1 LHVTIWAAVF
11 YAFVI
16 THVVRLKGPKHD
28 RSTLAECD
36 SCIKHGFKMRF
47 FLTVLNPLPG
57 RSLRRSLVQPIHLS
71 YMLLALITVGCN
83 VAGEYNMTNA
93 AIQEITYHFKDA
105 SVPPEYH
112 RSYTI
117 SVTTDKVGIV
127 VDSYGKLLADKRYEI
142 TNKQF
147 DGIRNSLERNKI
159 RNCTLA
165 DDKGCTGGTIER
177 ISFSDKK
184 NEIFSGSVYHCG
196 GKDTGNL
203 CGDITSFADA
213 VKNLVPNLD
222 KLLL

>member
-1 LHVTIWAAVF
+1 MFPICTLPLGLPLFIFLIVIAV
-11 YAFVI
+11 
-16 THVVRLKGPKHD
+16 
-28 RSTLAECD
+28 S
-36 SCIKHGFKMRF
+36 
-47 FLTVLNPLPG
+47 
-57 RSLRRSLVQPIHLS
+57 
-71 YMLLALITVGCN
+71 CN
-83 VAGEYNMTNA
+83 VAGRYNMTNA

-117 SVTTDKVGIV
+117 TVTTDKVRIV
-127 VDSYGKLLADKRYEI
+127 VDSYGEILADKRYEI
-142 TNKQF
+142 TSKQF
-147 DGIRNSLERNKI
+147 NDIKNSLEKNKI
-159 RNCTLA
+159 RNCTLG
-165 DDKGCTGGTIER
+165 DDEGCSGGTIER

-203 CGDITSFADA
+203 YVDITSFADA